1 MTVAEWIHAEGVS
14 YLVVAVLT
22 MGGIIGRML
31 VRRLDQLTVKVDE
44 LHADMIRLKVRL
56 EHAAH

>member
-56 EHAAH
+56 EHATH